1 MGGAFAARECGR
13 QRFSGRRGWFSL
25 PSVHAKAAAAAA
37 AAAAAHVETLQVVVM
52 GPTAGVR
59 THRVIH
65 YTYSQKLSGHSGSAV
80 QPGGLLPQTRLL
92 KRYLRLRLLATI
104 PTATKAWWIRR
115 TSSSC
120 LSPSDLSRQDVKGL
134 NEPFRAL
141 PAAGMA
147 AAAAA
152 AR

>member
-1 MGGAFAARECGR
+1 MQRGNVDGR
-13 QRFSGRRGWFSL
+13 DSPRRRRWFSL

-37 AAAAAHVETLQVVVM
+37 QVETLQVVLM

-80 QPGGLLPQTRLL
+80 QLERTLLPQTRLL
-92 KRYLRLRLLATI
+92 KRYLKLRLLATI
-104 PTATKAWWIRR
+104 PTATQKPGGTVH
-115 TSSSC
+115 TSASF

-134 NEPFRAL
+134 NEPFRPL